1 MKVHP
6 APKKRNITIRYNIA
20 STFSQANAL
29 ACRQKKLRR
38 LPHIFAKVLEL
49 PFHSD
54 ADVLIDETSDCF
66 RFVVNTDDIGDD
78 IRAQTIEIY
87 PGVTKIV
94 IRGTNVLDL
103 SMDELDLDMW
113 RFRLPASTR
122 PELASAAYNDGQ
134 LVVMVPKDANFNG
147 LDVVDR
153 EEEVWGEGNGD
164 IGAGRLV
171 LVHHG
176 LEVMKEREV
185 WGLEFVILSRHA
197 RRGKV
202 GGGVGSGSFGVG
214 GGKRDVSVFGVK
226 VAERVGV
233 GVESKVRLKFLMR
246 DEAAEFGNG
255 CGE

>member
-1 MKVHP
+1 MQIRVLELGTFSFVSFSETMKVHP

-103 SMDELDLDMW
+103 SMDELELDMW

-171 LVHHG
+171 LS
-176 LEVMKEREV
+176 
-185 WGLEFVILSRHA
+185 WT
-197 RRGKV
+197 
-202 GGGVGSGSFGVG
+202 
-214 GGKRDVSVFGVK
+214 
-226 VAERVGV
+226 
-233 GVESKVRLKFLMR
+233 
-246 DEAAEFGNG
+246 
-255 CGE
+255 